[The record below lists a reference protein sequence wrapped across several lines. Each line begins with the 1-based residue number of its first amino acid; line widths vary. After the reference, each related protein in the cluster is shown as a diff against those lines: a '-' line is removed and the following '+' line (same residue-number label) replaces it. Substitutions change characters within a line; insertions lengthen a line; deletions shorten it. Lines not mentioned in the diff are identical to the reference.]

1 MGKGKR
7 GKGEKVKI
15 WLTPSKHASKLHTSL
30 SLSTYS
36 LFPYYLLITPILPT
50 TYSLT
55 TYFLTPYYLLLISLL
70 LTSYLLTT
78 YFLNPLSLKLNSQD
92 ISLPSPLGE
101 GLGVRPEIK
110 NPHSIRLWGQT
121 INYEKY
127 HTNKSET

>member
-36 LFPYYLLITPILPT
+36 LFPYYLLLISLLPT
-50 TYSLT
+50 TYLH
-55 TYFLTPYYLLLISLL
+55 
-70 LTSYLLTT
+70 TT

-101 GLGVRPEIK
+101 GLGVRLEIK
-110 NPHSIRLWGQT
+110 NPHSTRLWGQT

-127 HTNKSET
+127 HTNKSETLR